1 MISDLSLICKPSQRE
16 ILLPVS
22 WRLNSM
28 KAMGY
33 LSNGDNSSKCGGHHF
48 QIISVPLFKHTIRVL
63 YSNISAAI
71 QYFVNNLKVEL
82 FLWIKS
88 AGKTKPLVNY

>member
-1 MISDLSLICKPSQRE
+1 
-16 ILLPVS
+16 
-22 WRLNSM
+22 M

-48 QIISVPLFKHTIRVL
+48 QIISVPLFKHTIRLL

>member
-1 MISDLSLICKPSQRE
+1 MISDLSLICKPSQGE

-28 KAMGY
+28 KAMGV
-33 LSNGDNSSKCGGHHF
+33 LVKCSKCGGHHF